1 MTGVRRVLE
10 PAARGLG
17 WATATAVAYLLAIA
31 GAAAGRRRTPP
42 PQPRTGPR
50 LRLLVLIPAHD
61 EETTLPGTL
70 AALQEVDYPSEL
82 VRVVVVAD
90 NCADAT
96 ADVATRHGA
105 EVLERRSGLRGKGP
119 ALAWALERIG
129 EGRSDHDAVV
139 FLDADCAPSPNLL
152 TALERRLCA
161 GTQAVQAAYTVANP
175 AASHAAAL
183 RYAGFALINTVRPW
197 GKDALG
203 LSAGILGSGF
213 AIERGLLDRHGWS
226 AFSLTEDTE
235 YHLQLLAAGVP
246 VRFAPEA
253 FVTSAMPTSFN
264 ASRIQQSRW
273 KAGKLEILRR
283 WLPQLVVT
291 GLRRRDV
298 RLLHAAFEWLVPSQ
312 SALAGSAALVVVAGG
327 VLRSRAV
334 VRLGLASVAGQIL
347 YVFGGLRLVQA
358 PPAVY
363 RALASAPLLVAW
375 RLWLS
380 VTLVVRGRPRG
391 WQRTGR

>member
-1 MTGVRRVLE
+1 M
-10 PAARGLG
+10 
-17 WATATAVAYLLAIA
+17 
-31 GAAAGRRRTPP
+31 
-42 PQPRTGPR
+42 
-50 LRLLVLIPAHD
+50 
-61 EETTLPGTL
+61 
-70 AALQEVDYPSEL
+70 
-82 VRVVVVAD
+82 
-90 NCADAT
+90 
-96 ADVATRHGA
+96 
-105 EVLERRSGLRGKGP
+105 
-119 ALAWALERIG
+119 
-129 EGRSDHDAVV
+129 
-139 FLDADCAPSPNLL
+139 
-152 TALERRLCA
+152 
-161 GTQAVQAAYTVANP
+161 QAAYTVANP